1 MDCFGWQHDLLH
13 VSFLQVLVPEPWKED
28 LVTATDPHNATSL
41 PFVFLELLPTEVF
54 GHVIRRQVGLV
65 RHPHPVKPAEGDH
78 QGLALEGCAVQ
89 VVPGQMIDYSI
100 NCQLELTLR
109 WLQRWR
115 LKILREHKLSSS
127 SES

>member
-1 MDCFGWQHDLLH
+1 MWI
-13 VSFLQVLVPEPWKED
+13 VLVGSMIFFM
-28 LVTATDPHNATSL
+28 LVFFRSSFQNLGKKVLSRQLIPCATSL

-100 NCQLELTLR
+100 IMST
-109 WLQRWR
+109 
-115 LKILREHKLSSS
+115 
-127 SES
+127 